1 MAKKTDPILQLIE
14 LPFVQ
19 EFLTQKGGENA
30 IPVLKLVLEMGNAVT
45 DEQVAE
51 KMGVKVTVVRA
62 VFNRLHFWG
71 IADYTKTRDENTG
84 WWTYTWFIVK
94 EKIKE
99 AVLEGLREKEE
110 ELRKKREELDQFMF
124 FVCPEGHV
132 REPFE
137 VAMEYDFKCP
147 ECGAELVPLDAE
159 AEKAKIDK
167 ELDEIWQAER
177 ILSEI

>member
-1 MAKKTDPILQLIE
+1 MGKKKDPIIQLMD
-14 LPFVQ
+14 LPFVR
-19 EFLTQKGGENA
+19 EFLIKKGGENA
-30 IPVLKLVLEMGNAVT
+30 IPVLKLVIKMGNAVT

-71 IADYTKTRDENTG
+71 IADYTKTRDEDTG
-84 WWTYTWFIVK
+84 WWTYTWFLVK
-94 EKIKE
+94 DKIKE
-99 AVLEGLREKEE
+99 AVLEELKEREE
-110 ELRKKREELDQFMF
+110 ELRQKRQELDEFMF
-124 FVCPEGHV
+124 FECPEGHV

-147 ECGAELVPLDAE
+147 ECGAELVPVDADAE
-159 AEKAKIDK
+159 KKKID
-167 ELDEIWQAER
+167 EQLDEIWQAER